1 MAAFRTIDGTENN
14 GNQGEANKQLIRL
27 FDNAF
32 DDGISV
38 PRGGEFDQSVLPN
51 PRTISNIVVVQV
63 EDAPNFLNASDWL
76 WQWGQFLDHDF
87 ALNEASGEE
96 PPTPEDFTPIVVA
109 DGDPTFPDG
118 TELPFIRVPAAEGT
132 GKRTPRQINNQVT
145 AFLDAS
151 SVYGSDEERA
161 EFLRVDE
168 YDPDFGKGLLKTT
181 VGDNGEILLPFNLTG
196 DEALP
201 NSTGGLLGEVQY
213 IAGDV
218 RVNEQ
223 IGLTAVHTLFV
234 REHNRLAE
242 ELHERLEDGDE
253 DLEEKFE
260 DFLEDAGFDLDDF
273 DDDDDDDF
281 DDDDDGNFNEGGDF
295 GGLKDEFL
303 YQAARQVV
311 AAEVQVITYNEF
323 LPLLIGEG
331 TVEEYEGFDSDINP
345 QVSVEFADAAFR
357 VGHTLLSN
365 QLLRV
370 DGEGNTIAEIP
381 LADAFFD
388 PNEITENGVDS
399 LLAGLASQTAEEI
412 DNLLVD
418 GVREFLFPAGTGGLD
433 LAAINIARGREVG
446 LPGYADT
453 YEDIFGTEI
462 TDFDDL
468 GSNGLGLFDDRVVS
482 LFDQAYESVDQID
495 LWLGGISELP
505 DDHGGLLGPTLSFFI
520 ADQFT
525 RARDGD
531 EFFYLQEEQLEHLEI
546 LSPGIQDVTL
556 SDIIN
561 LNSSITVQENAFLVP
576 QDIQDIVV

>member
-1 MAAFRTIDGTENN
+1 MGEFRTIDGTENN
-14 GNQGEANKQLIRL
+14 GNQGEANTQLIRL

-32 DDGISV
+32 DDDISV
-38 PRGGEFDQSVLPN
+38 PRGGEFDQSELPN
-51 PRTISNIVVVQV
+51 PRTISNIVVDQV
-63 EDAPNFLNASDWL
+63 EDVPNSLNASDWL

-87 ALNEASGEE
+87 ALNEDNNEQDPRGE
-96 PPTPEDFTPIVVA
+96 FTPIPVP

-132 GKRTPRQINNQVT
+132 RETTPRQINNQIT

-151 SVYGSDEERA
+151 AVYGSDEERA

-168 YDPDFGKGLLKTT
+168 DDPDFGKGLLKTT
-181 VGDNGEILLPFNLTG
+181 VGDNGEILLPFNLRG

-201 NSTGGLLGEVQY
+201 NATGGVLGEVQY
-213 IAGDV
+213 IGGDI

-223 IGLTAVHTLFV
+223 ISLTAVHTLFV

-273 DDDDDDDF
+273 EDDNGDF
-281 DDDDDGNFNEGGDF
+281 DEGGDF
-295 GGLKDEFL
+295 GRLKDEFL
-303 YQAARQVV
+303 YQAARKVV

-323 LPLLIGEG
+323 LPLLIGER
-331 TVEEYEGFDSDINP
+331 TLEEYEDFDSDINP

-370 DGEGNTIAEIP
+370 DEGGNIIEEIS

-388 PNEITENGVDS
+388 PDEVTKDGVDS
-399 LLAGLASQTAEEI
+399 LFSGLASQEAQEI

-418 GVREFLFPAGTGGLD
+418 GVRDFLFPAGTGGLD
-433 LAAINIARGREVG
+433 LAAVNIARGREVG
-446 LPGYADT
+446 IASYT
-453 YEDIFGTEI
+453 EIYKEIFGTEI

-482 LFDQAYESVDQID
+482 LFRDAYESVDQID

-505 DDHGGLLGPTLSFFI
+505 DDHGGLLGPTFSFFI

-525 RARDGD
+525 RSRDGD
-531 EFFYLQEEQLEHLEI
+531 EFFYLEEDQLEHLEI

-561 LNSSITVQENAFLVP
+561 ANSSISVQENVFLVP
-576 QDIQDIVV
+576 EDPVG

>member
-1 MAAFRTIDGTENN
+1 MKVQAISPSQQTTASEN
-14 GNQGEANKQLIRL
+14 
-27 FDNAF
+27 
-32 DDGISV
+32 
-38 PRGGEFDQSVLPN
+38 
-51 PRTISNIVVVQV
+51 
-63 EDAPNFLNASDWL
+63 
-76 WQWGQFLDHDF
+76 
-87 ALNEASGEE
+87 
-96 PPTPEDFTPIVVA
+96 

-118 TELPFIRVPAAEGT
+118 TELPSIRVPAAEGT
-132 GKRTPRQINNQVT
+132 RETTPRQINNQIT

-151 SVYGSDEERA
+151 AVYGSDEERA

-168 YDPDFGKGLLKTT
+168 DDPDFGKGLLKTT
-181 VGDNGEILLPFNLTG
+181 VGDNGEILLPFNLRG

-201 NSTGGLLGEVQY
+201 NATGGVLGEVQY
-213 IAGDV
+213 IGGDI

-223 IGLTAVHTLFV
+223 ISLTAVHTLFV

-273 DDDDDDDF
+273 EDDNGDF
-281 DDDDDGNFNEGGDF
+281 DEGGDF
-295 GGLKDEFL
+295 GRLKDEFL
-303 YQAARQVV
+303 YQAARKVV

-323 LPLLIGEG
+323 LPLLIGER
-331 TVEEYEGFDSDINP
+331 TLEEYEDFDSDINP

-370 DGEGNTIAEIP
+370 DEGGNIIEEIS

-388 PNEITENGVDS
+388 PDEVTKDGVDS
-399 LLAGLASQTAEEI
+399 LFSGLASQEAQEI

-418 GVREFLFPAGTGGLD
+418 GVRDFLFPAGTGGLD
-433 LAAINIARGREVG
+433 LAAVNIARGREVG
-446 LPGYADT
+446 IASYT
-453 YEDIFGTEI
+453 EIYKEIFGTEI

-482 LFDQAYESVDQID
+482 LFRDAYESVDQID

-505 DDHGGLLGPTLSFFI
+505 DDHGGLLGPTFSFFI

-525 RARDGD
+525 RSRDGD
-531 EFFYLQEEQLEHLEI
+531 EFFYLEEDQLEHLEI

-561 LNSSITVQENAFLVP
+561 ANSSISVQENVFLVP
-576 QDIQDIVV
+576 EDPVG